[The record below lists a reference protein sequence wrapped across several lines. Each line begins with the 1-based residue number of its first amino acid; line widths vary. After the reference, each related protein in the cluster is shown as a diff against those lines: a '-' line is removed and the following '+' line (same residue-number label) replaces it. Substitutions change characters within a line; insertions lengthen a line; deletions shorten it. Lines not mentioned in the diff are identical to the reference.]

1 MQSAKPSN
9 NNDPRRNI
17 FWDINLQIIFSI
29 TLMAVLGVASI
40 TPAFPKMVK
49 ELNLS
54 SGQIG
59 LLITIFTLPGVIMT
73 PILGVLADHRGRK
86 RILIPSMMVFGVAGG
101 ACAFARDMNILLG
114 LRFLQGAAAASLG
127 SLSVTLIGDLY
138 SGKTRA
144 KAMGYNA
151 SVLSIG
157 TACYPAIGGA
167 LAMMGWYYPFA
178 LPFLA
183 IPIGIFV
190 LFSLKNPEP
199 KNNLKLQAYFK
210 EAFQRLK
217 QRQMIGLFLASI
229 GTFIILYGAY
239 LIYFPLLIGESFG
252 GSSFIIGLMM
262 SAMSLATAIT
272 ASQLGRLSA
281 IFSESTLLKVSFILY
296 AIALIM
302 IPFCPRIWLLLMPTV
317 IFGIAH
323 GINFP
328 SVQTLLAS
336 MAPLEQRGAI
346 MAIYGMVLRLGQTL
360 GPVLTGAVVGLLGIN
375 SAFYVGAGFSLFM
388 CFLLVLMLK

>member
-1 MQSAKPSN
+1 
-9 NNDPRRNI
+9 
-17 FWDINLQIIFSI
+17 
-29 TLMAVLGVASI
+29 
-40 TPAFPKMVK
+40 
-49 ELNLS
+49 
-54 SGQIG
+54 
-59 LLITIFTLPGVIMT
+59 
-73 PILGVLADHRGRK
+73 
-86 RILIPSMMVFGVAGG
+86 
-101 ACAFARDMNILLG
+101 
-114 LRFLQGAAAASLG
+114 
-127 SLSVTLIGDLY
+127 
-138 SGKTRA
+138 
-144 KAMGYNA
+144 
-151 SVLSIG
+151 
-157 TACYPAIGGA
+157 
-167 LAMMGWYYPFA
+167 
-178 LPFLA
+178 
-183 IPIGIFV
+183 
-190 LFSLKNPEP
+190 
-199 KNNLKLQAYFK
+199 
-210 EAFQRLK
+210 
-217 QRQMIGLFLASI
+217 
-229 GTFIILYGAY
+229 
-239 LIYFPLLIGESFG
+239 
-252 GSSFIIGLMM
+252 M

-346 MAIYGMVLRLGQTL
+346 MAIYGSVLRLGQTL